1 VANVAIELTG
11 VGRTFEGKD
20 GRRDVQALEDV
31 SFRVFE
37 GEFVSLVGPSG
48 CGKSTVL
55 NLVAG
60 LTRAS
65 QGTILVRGLPLQ
77 GIHPDVGYVFQR
89 DTLLPWRTVLDN
101 VVLGPELRGI
111 DRDTRARQALELIR
125 KVGLGAFEHHY
136 PHELSGGMRKRCE
149 LIRTLINRPSI
160 LLMDEPFGALDAQT
174 RYVLQEELLRMWQ
187 AERNNDRLRDPRH
200 RRGHR
205 AVGPRPRHVAP
216 ARPHPQEPGDPPAR
230 LAERAR
236 RAILPG
242 LQRSLRGDLGHPA
255 RRAHRALTPWRPTH

>member
-1 VANVAIELTG
+1 VVNVAIELTG

-20 GRRDVQALEDV
+20 GRREVQALEDV

-48 CGKSTVL
+48 CGKSTIL

-60 LTRAS
+60 LTRCS
-65 QGTILVRGLPLQ
+65 QGTILVRGRPLQ
-77 GIHPDVGYVFQR
+77 GIHPDIGYVFQR

-111 DRDTRARQALELIR
+111 DHETRGRHALDLIR

-136 PHELSGGMRKRCE
+136 PYELSGGMRKRCE

-187 AERNNDRLRDPRH
+187 AERNTIVFVTHDIGEAIALSGRVLVMS
-200 RRGHR
+200 RRPGRILKNLEIHLPGR
-205 AVGPRPRHVAP
+205 RSAVGA
-216 ARPHPQEPGDPPAR
+216 QSSPGFSAHF
-230 LAERAR
+230 EEIW
-236 RAILPG
+236 AILRE
-242 LQRSLRGDLGHPA
+242 Q
-255 RRAHRALTPWRPTH
+255 LTEL

>member
-1 VANVAIELTG
+1 MANVAIELTG
-11 VGRTFEGKD
+11 VGRIFEGKD
-20 GRRDVQALEDV
+20 GRREVQALEDV

-60 LTRAS
+60 LTRCS
-65 QGTILVRGLPLQ
+65 QGTILVRGRPLQ
-77 GIHPDVGYVFQR
+77 GIHPDIGYVFQR

-111 DRDTRARQALELIR
+111 DRDTRAREALDLIR

-187 AERNNDRLRDPRH
+187 AERNTIVFVTHDIGEAIALSGRVLVMSRRPGRILENLEIRLPG
-200 RRGHR
+200 RRTALG
-205 AVGPRPRHVAP
+205 AQSSP
-216 ARPHPQEPGDPPAR
+216 AFSAHFE
-230 LAERAR
+230 EIW
-236 RAILPG
+236 AILRE
-242 LQRSLRGDLGHPA
+242 Q
-255 RRAHRALTPWRPTH
+255 LTEL